1 MITRQHSRNRICES
15 IETEYDMKFVICF
28 EVELPNNS
36 HLQHKI
42 DTNRDGNLLH
52 LMGLEALQA
61 GAEVPGRLGPVMWNW
76 EDSAT
81 WGRLPPGWLYLKLAL
96 HAVCDVWWMFLEV
109 FQLSISRRRFFV

>member
-1 MITRQHSRNRICES
+1 MNLLILKNKSFSFES
-15 IETEYDMKFVICF
+15 
-28 EVELPNNS
+28 EVELPNNFPVATY
-36 HLQHKI
+36 KGKKE
-42 DTNRDGNLLH
+42 TNRDGHFLH

-96 HAVCDVWWMFLEV
+96 ASQMG
-109 FQLSISRRRFFV
+109 